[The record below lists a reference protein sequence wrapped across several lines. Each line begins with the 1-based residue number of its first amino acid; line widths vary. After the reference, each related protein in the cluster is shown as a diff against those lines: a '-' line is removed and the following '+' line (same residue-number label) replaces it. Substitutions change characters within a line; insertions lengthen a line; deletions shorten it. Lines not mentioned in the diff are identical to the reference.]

1 MSENSVNFSQELIES
16 KSKILSLV
24 EEVTKKY
31 DEMVEKCLTVG
42 RNKEV
47 HELLSK
53 IEKTG
58 MALSNLRIHK
68 ENNTN
73 YFSEKNYNNLCK
85 LVAVIDKIRVE
96 ISQLKSYKVEI
107 YRNLNDEFDTTVQ
120 LLDLN
125 LEVPFSNFLPRIKD
139 VNFLP
144 LVKEVTKI
152 YNEIIEIYQ
161 TAQYNKKTCFSMMKK
176 VEIVDISLRNLRE
189 NRKIN
194 SVYFSKR
201 NYTYLCSLVN
211 VIDKMRNFVAKISYY
226 EVKNIDENFKYLN
239 DEFDSIV
246 QFLKFS
252 LIISSVSIICT
263 GIETASKVEVLFANF
278 LPLIKQMNNL
288 CDEIDEVYKT
298 AQFNGKPYETMLN
311 RVKLAKVAVNNLK
324 IRNLEFFSEKNYKNF
339 NILVSIIDEIHQYFA
354 TISQMKDYSN
364 YEDIDKGFKLDSE
377 FKTALQLLQ
386 PFLIINFDDKI
397 IQAGVEEEWIKKK
410 IEEEDIHYFEYS
422 EFNDVEKIGKGGFG
436 TVNRAVTNDGILV
449 ALKMVNLREE
459 NDIKTFVNELKLIRM
474 VHFHPN
480 VNRFLGLTKDNNDY
494 IMVLEYA
501 NEGNLR
507 DYLNKKFK
515 KLQWENKIQMAL
527 DITCGLK
534 CLHSK
539 DIIHRDLHS
548 YNILVNNGR
557 LLITDFGLSKQIT
570 EVTSNS
576 MGNRAGI
583 IEYTE
588 PQCLKDMNYKKDKR
602 SDIYSLGVLL
612 WEITSG
618 RRPFNDVEN
627 RNILIFHI
635 IESRREDPIVGTPL
649 EYQQL
654 YQKCWDGDPE
664 KRPDINQ
671 VYNEILSLLN
681 SLNKQSD
688 QSEPDRSD
696 QLDFYNSLELI
707 DSLTLYKNL

>member
-31 DEMVEKCLTVG
+31 DEMVEKCLTVE

-85 LVAVIDKIRVE
+85 LVAGIDKIRVE

-226 EVKNIDENFKYLN
+226 EVKNIDENSKYLN

-298 AQFNGKPYETMLN
+298 TQFNGKPYETMLN

-354 TISQMKDYSN
+354 KISQMKDYSN

-422 EFNDVEKIGKGGFG
+422 EFNDFKKIGKGGFG

-480 VNRFLGLTKDNNDY
+480 VNRFLGLTKDSNDY

-534 CLHSK
+534 YLHFK

-548 YNILVNNGR
+548 KNILVNNGR

-588 PQCLKDMNYKKDKR
+588 PKCLKDMNYKKDK
-602 SDIYSLGVLL
+602 
-612 WEITSG
+612 
-618 RRPFNDVEN
+618 
-627 RNILIFHI
+627 
-635 IESRREDPIVGTPL
+635 SRREDPIVGTPL

-696 QLDFYNSLELI
+696 QLDLYNSLELI

>member
-480 VNRFLGLTKDNNDY
+480 VNRFLGLTK
-494 IMVLEYA
+494 E
-501 NEGNLR
+501 
-507 DYLNKKFK
+507 
-515 KLQWENKIQMAL
+515 
-527 DITCGLK
+527 TCTRTTY
-534 CLHSK
+534 C
-539 DIIHRDLHS
+539 
-548 YNILVNNGR
+548 
-557 LLITDFGLSKQIT
+557 
-570 EVTSNS
+570 
-576 MGNRAGI
+576 
-583 IEYTE
+583 
-588 PQCLKDMNYKKDKR
+588 
-602 SDIYSLGVLL
+602 
-612 WEITSG
+612 
-618 RRPFNDVEN
+618 
-627 RNILIFHI
+627 
-635 IESRREDPIVGTPL
+635 RREDPIVGTPL

>member
-31 DEMVEKCLTVG
+31 DEMVEKCLTVE

-85 LVAVIDKIRVE
+85 LVAGIDKIRVE

-298 AQFNGKPYETMLN
+298 TQFNGKPYETMLN

-354 TISQMKDYSN
+354 KISQMKDYSN

-386 PFLIINFDDKI
+386 PFLIINFDDKM

-480 VNRFLGLTKDNNDY
+480 VNRFLGLTKDSNDY
-494 IMVLEYA
+494 IM
-501 NEGNLR
+501 
-507 DYLNKKFK
+507 
-515 KLQWENKIQMAL
+515 IQMAL

-548 YNILVNNGR
+548 KNILVNNGR

-588 PQCLKDMNYKKDKR
+588 PKCLKDMNYKKDK
-602 SDIYSLGVLL
+602 
-612 WEITSG
+612 
-618 RRPFNDVEN
+618 
-627 RNILIFHI
+627 
-635 IESRREDPIVGTPL
+635 SRREDPIVGTPL

>member
-31 DEMVEKCLTVG
+31 DEMVEKCLTVE

-85 LVAVIDKIRVE
+85 LVAGIDKIRVE

-298 AQFNGKPYETMLN
+298 TQFNGKPYETMLN

-354 TISQMKDYSN
+354 KISQMKDYSN

-386 PFLIINFDDKI
+386 PFLIINFDDKM

-480 VNRFLGLTKDNNDY
+480 VNRFLGLTKDSNDY
-494 IMVLEYA
+494 IMRLALE
-501 NEGNLR
+501 
-507 DYLNKKFK
+507 K
-515 KLQWENKIQMAL
+515 
-527 DITCGLK
+527 
-534 CLHSK
+534 
-539 DIIHRDLHS
+539 
-548 YNILVNNGR
+548 
-557 LLITDFGLSKQIT
+557 
-570 EVTSNS
+570 
-576 MGNRAGI
+576 
-583 IEYTE
+583 
-588 PQCLKDMNYKKDKR
+588 
-602 SDIYSLGVLL
+602 
-612 WEITSG
+612 
-618 RRPFNDVEN
+618 
-627 RNILIFHI
+627 HI
-635 IESRREDPIVGTPL
+635 GE
-649 EYQQL
+649 
-654 YQKCWDGDPE
+654 
-664 KRPDINQ
+664 
-671 VYNEILSLLN
+671 
-681 SLNKQSD
+681 
-688 QSEPDRSD
+688 
-696 QLDFYNSLELI
+696 
-707 DSLTLYKNL
+707 

>member
-1 MSENSVNFSQELIES
+1 MNENSVNFSQELIES

-31 DEMVEKCLTVG
+31 DEMVEKCQTVE

-85 LVAVIDKIRVE
+85 LVAVIDKIRTE

-120 LLDLN
+120 FLDLN

-152 YNEIIEIYQ
+152 HNEIIEIYQ

-194 SVYFSKR
+194 SEYFSKR

-226 EVKNIDENFKYLN
+226 EVKNIDENSKYLN

-263 GIETASKVEVLFANF
+263 GIETASKVEILFANF

-298 AQFNGKPYETMLN
+298 AQFNGKPYEAMLN
-311 RVKLAKVAVNNLK
+311 GVKIAKIAVNNLK

-339 NILVSIIDEIHQYFA
+339 NILVSVIDEIHRYFA
-354 TISQMKDYSN
+354 KISQMKDYSNN

-386 PFLIINFDDKI
+386 PFLIINFDDEK
-397 IQAGVEEEWIKKK
+397 IQADVEEEWIKKK

-422 EFNDVEKIGKGGFG
+422 EFNDIEKIGEGGFG
-436 TVNRAVTNDGILV
+436 TVNRAVTNDGMLV
-449 ALKMVNLREE
+449 AFKKVNLETSD
-459 NDIKTFVNELKLIRM
+459 NTKTFVNELKLIRM

-480 VNRFLGLTKDNNDY
+480 VNRFLGLAKDHSNDY
-494 IMVLEYA
+494 IM
-501 NEGNLR
+501 
-507 DYLNKKFK
+507 
-515 KLQWENKIQMAL
+515 
-527 DITCGLK
+527 
-534 CLHSK
+534 
-539 DIIHRDLHS
+539 
-548 YNILVNNGR
+548 R
-557 LLITDFGLSKQIT
+557 L
-570 EVTSNS
+570 
-576 MGNRAGI
+576 A
-583 IEYTE
+583 
-588 PQCLKDMNYKKDKR
+588 
-602 SDIYSLGVLL
+602 
-612 WEITSG
+612 
-618 RRPFNDVEN
+618 
-627 RNILIFHI
+627 
-635 IESRREDPIVGTPL
+635 
-649 EYQQL
+649 
-654 YQKCWDGDPE
+654 PE
-664 KRPDINQ
+664 KHI
-671 VYNEILSLLN
+671 
-681 SLNKQSD
+681 
-688 QSEPDRSD
+688 SE
-696 QLDFYNSLELI
+696 
-707 DSLTLYKNL
+707 